1 MRCLI
6 ATSFQG
12 IETIK
17 RELEDVLDCTYF
29 PEIYLPVGGFEDIEV
44 LVVNPNNLKFKL
56 DALSLSGLVNL
67 KFVLTISTGVAHID
81 LEYLHARNV
90 KLISLKEK
98 THLMND
104 ITATAEL
111 AFLFLNA
118 HARKLKFAIREDS
131 VRDWDWRPFEGKQIN
146 ELKIGIVGY
155 GRLGKLFE
163 SYCKSFGA
171 TPIYYDPFVMG
182 GVDNQAEIFSTCD
195 VVSLHS
201 SFTPGM
207 EIILSAE
214 ALELAKTHLHI
225 INTAR
230 GELVDENALAAFLS
244 KNPEAH
250 YSADVIA
257 NESSKENSPIYELWG
272 VSDQVTLTPHIG
284 GMTSG
289 SRKRAYQLGVS
300 SLIEEMGK

>member
-1 MRCLI
+1 MKCLI

-12 IETIK
+12 LEAIK
-17 RELEDVLDCTYF
+17 RELEEVLDCTYL
-29 PEIYLPVGGFEDIEV
+29 PEINLPVDGLEDIEV

-81 LEYLHARNV
+81 LEYLHDRNV

-111 AFLFLNA
+111 AFLFLLA
-118 HARKLKFAIREDS
+118 HARKLKSAISEDS
-131 VRDWDWRPFEGKQIN
+131 VRIWDWRPFEGKQIN
-146 ELKIGIVGY
+146 ELKIGIIGY

-171 TPIYYDPFVMG
+171 SPMYYDPFVTG
-182 GVDNQAEIFSTCD
+182 GVDNQAEIFSICD

-214 ALELAKTHLHI
+214 ALDLAKTHLHV

-230 GELVDENALAAFLS
+230 GELVDESALAAFLS
-244 KNPEAH
+244 KNPYAH

-257 NESSKENSPIYELWG
+257 NESSKENSPIYGLWS
-272 VSDQVTLTPHIG
+272 V
-284 GMTSG
+284 
-289 SRKRAYQLGVS
+289 
-300 SLIEEMGK
+300 

>member
-12 IETIK
+12 IEAIK

-131 VRDWDWRPFEGKQIN
+131 VRDWDWRPF
-146 ELKIGIVGY
+146 
-155 GRLGKLFE
+155 
-163 SYCKSFGA
+163 
-171 TPIYYDPFVMG
+171 
-182 GVDNQAEIFSTCD
+182 
-195 VVSLHS
+195 
-201 SFTPGM
+201 
-207 EIILSAE
+207 
-214 ALELAKTHLHI
+214 
-225 INTAR
+225 
-230 GELVDENALAAFLS
+230 
-244 KNPEAH
+244 
-250 YSADVIA
+250 
-257 NESSKENSPIYELWG
+257 
-272 VSDQVTLTPHIG
+272 
-284 GMTSG
+284 
-289 SRKRAYQLGVS
+289 
-300 SLIEEMGK
+300 